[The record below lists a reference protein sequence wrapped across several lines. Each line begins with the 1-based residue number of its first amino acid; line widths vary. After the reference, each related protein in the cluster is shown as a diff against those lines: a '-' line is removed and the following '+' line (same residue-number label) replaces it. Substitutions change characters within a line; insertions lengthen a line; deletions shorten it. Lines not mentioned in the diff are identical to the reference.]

1 MKKLV
6 KEFHDHGLKQRNTK
20 RTSKMLCDAAFYIM
34 NSKTNRDAI
43 IVGATEHHLAEM
55 KAIANR
61 LFNTEIVYYMTFVT
75 RASLN
80 DKITGR
86 NEKTYK
92 IFYDHFALEAE
103 IAKLL
108 VEYTKYEEN

>member
-1 MKKLV
+1 
-6 KEFHDHGLKQRNTK
+6 
-20 RTSKMLCDAAFYIM
+20 MLCDAAFYIM
-34 NSKTNRDAI
+34 NSKTSKDAI
-43 IVGATEHHLAEM
+43 IVGATEQHLAEM

-61 LFNTEIVYYMTFVT
+61 LFNSHIACSMVFVT
-75 RASLN
+75 RSALN
-80 DKITGR
+80 DKIVGR
-86 NEKTYK
+86 TEKTYK

>member
-1 MKKLV
+1 MKRLV
-6 KEFHDHGLKQRNTK
+6 KEFHEHGLKQRNTK

-34 NSKTNRDAI
+34 NSKSSREAI
-43 IVGATEHHLAEM
+43 IVGATEHQLTEM

-61 LFNTEIVYYMTFVT
+61 LFNSHITCSMVFVT
-75 RASLN
+75 RSALD
-80 DKITGR
+80 DKIRGR

-92 IFYDHFALEAE
+92 VFYDHFALEAE